1 MRTKVIRRLLT
12 PRIAAD
18 ADGAHDDSDV
28 PRHRAVIVGY
38 GPVGQAVSR
47 LLEQRGIEPTIV
59 ELNIETVRQLMSA
72 GKRAVYGDAAHPDI
86 LKEAGVATARDLIL
100 SSPASPEAAG
110 IIQAA
115 RAMNPSV
122 RVLAR
127 SAFLTEAAALREA
140 GADGVFS
147 AEEEVAM
154 AMVQQV
160 LTDLGATPEQM
171 DSERERVRRE
181 LYGFQR

>member
-1 MRTKVIRRLLT
+1 
-12 PRIAAD
+12 
-18 ADGAHDDSDV
+18 
-28 PRHRAVIVGY
+28 
-38 GPVGQAVSR
+38 
-47 LLEQRGIEPTIV
+47 
-59 ELNIETVRQLMSA
+59 
-72 GKRAVYGDAAHPDI
+72 
-86 LKEAGVATARDLIL
+86 
-100 SSPASPEAAG
+100 
-110 IIQAA
+110 
-115 RAMNPSV
+115 
-122 RVLAR
+122 VLAR

-147 AEEEVAM
+147 AEEVVAM